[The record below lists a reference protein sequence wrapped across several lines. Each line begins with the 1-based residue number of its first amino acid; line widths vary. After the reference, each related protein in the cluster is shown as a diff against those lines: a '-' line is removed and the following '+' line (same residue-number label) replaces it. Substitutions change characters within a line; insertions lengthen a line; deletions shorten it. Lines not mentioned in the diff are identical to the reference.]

1 MPDANVT
8 QAPPAPVGGP
18 AAISVLLVDESA
30 SSRRL
35 LRGALQATD
44 EFVVVGEARTV
55 RDAAMLVDRLQPAT
69 VLMHLDSPVAVGL
82 AAIESIMAARP
93 TPIIVYSGELGADGK
108 GSALDALSAG
118 AVEVVAKPD
127 WDNPAGVDRYVA
139 ELRRLLRA
147 ASRIKVITHPR
158 GKLRTAAQPP
168 PETAA
173 AVVSER
179 AIRLVVIGA
188 STGGPQALA
197 QVLGALPADF
207 APAVLVVQHMAE
219 GFIPGLVSWLDT
231 VSPLTVGIAEA
242 GRVLR
247 PGSVSIAPSGHNVQ
261 VGRNLRVLLSEP
273 SARQFHVPGI
283 DPAFCSV
290 AESIGPHAIGI
301 LLTGMG
307 RDGAEGLKS
316 LRDAGAVTI
325 GQDEASSA
333 VYGMP
338 GVAMTLGGVEHQ
350 LPLNEIA
357 STVVRLVRSAS

>member
-1 MPDANVT
+1 MSDANLT
-8 QAPPAPVGGP
+8 QAAVPPVEGPAP
-18 AAISVLLVDESA
+18 ISVLLVDESA

-35 LRGALQATD
+35 LRGGLQATE

-82 AAIESIMAARP
+82 AAIEKIMATRP

-118 AVEVVAKPD
+118 AIEVVAKPD
-127 WDNPAGVDRYVA
+127 WDDAAGAERYVGD
-139 ELRRLLRA
+139 LRRLLRA

-158 GKLRTAAQPP
+158 GKLRTPAAP
-168 PETAA
+168 PENVV
-173 AVVSER
+173 AVPSER
-179 AIRLVVIGA
+179 AVRLVIIGA

-207 APAVLVVQHMAE
+207 APAVLVVQHMAD
-219 GFIPGLVSWLDT
+219 GFIPGLVTWLDT
-231 VSPLTVGIAEA
+231 VSPLPVGIAEP

-247 PGSVSIAPSGHNVQ
+247 PGSVSIAPSGHNVK
-261 VGRNLRVLLSEP
+261 VGTNLRVILSEP
-273 SARQFHVPGI
+273 SERQFHVPGI

-307 RDGAEGLKS
+307 RDGAQGLKS
-316 LRDAGAVTI
+316 LRDAGAITI

-350 LPLNEIA
+350 LPLTEIA
-357 STVVRLVRSAS
+357 AAVVRLVRSAS